1 MDTCQGSSY
10 DCTGKMALDLRE
22 IWKTSVTRCALK
34 AQGKNAIT
42 VWGKVSTTLNEAFH
56 GIDKHRDGKA
66 VSTGVRRFLGGLFIA
81 HHPRSPYLSKPVG

>member
-1 MDTCQGSSY
+1 
-10 DCTGKMALDLRE
+10 MALDLRE

-66 VSTGVRRFLGGLFIA
+66 VSTGGHGFLGGILA
-81 HHPRSPYLSKPVG
+81 QHRPPPTVSVSK